1 MLYRLG
7 LYLLEKEYEF
17 MNREGEGLVA
27 LSMRRVADA
36 IGVHETTISRIVNL
50 KVVANPVRRIST
62 THVFWFVA

>member
-36 IGVHETTISRIVNL
+36 IGVHETTISRIV
-50 KVVANPVRRIST
+50 KP
-62 THVFWFVA
+62 